1 MQKKSFN
8 KVAIIGGGPAGLM
21 AAEVLCQVNIQVD
34 VYDAMPTVGRKFLMA
49 GKGGMNITHSEPFV
63 QFLSRYGDHAADLEA
78 VLEAFSPTA
87 LRGWLQGLGIETFV
101 GSSGR
106 VFPNDMKAAPM
117 LRAWLRQLREAGV
130 VFHTRHNWMGW
141 SGDNTHD
148 LVFQTPQGEQKI
160 IADAVVF
167 ALGGASWP
175 QLGSTGNWVS
185 VFKGRDIPVYA
196 LQPSNCGF
204 ETTWSDYFK
213 SRYAGQPV
221 KTVAVTCHDTQGQLL
236 SHKGEFIITETG
248 VEGGLIYGLS
258 TRLRVSIANTGKAL
272 VYLDLLPDKGLAW
285 LVQRLSRSRG
295 KESLSNYLRKT
306 IGIDGVKAGLLRE
319 LLPEAD
325 FDNPEKLAF
334 AIKSLPITLLS
345 ARPIEEAISS
355 AGGVPFSALNEG
367 LMLRS
372 KPGLFCAGE
381 MLDWEAPTGGYLLT
395 ACFASGRRAGK
406 GVIAWLGQQSD
417 GFDAKFI

>member
-1 MQKKSFN
+1 
-8 KVAIIGGGPAGLM
+8 L
-21 AAEVLCQVNIQVD
+21 
-34 VYDAMPTVGRKFLMA
+34 
-49 GKGGMNITHSEPFV
+49 
-63 QFLSRYGDHAADLEA
+63 
-78 VLEAFSPTA
+78 
-87 LRGWLQGLGIETFV
+87 
-101 GSSGR
+101 
-106 VFPNDMKAAPM
+106 
-117 LRAWLRQLREAGV
+117 
-130 VFHTRHNWMGW
+130 
-141 SGDNTHD
+141 
-148 LVFQTPQGEQKI
+148 
-160 IADAVVF
+160 
-167 ALGGASWP
+167 
-175 QLGSTGNWVS
+175 
-185 VFKGRDIPVYA
+185 
-196 LQPSNCGF
+196 
-204 ETTWSDYFK
+204 SDYFK